1 MDGITFGQQVQ
12 TCLRASGNSQH
23 HLADALGLHH
33 GVLNRKLRG
42 SGNAYLNQLEVK
54 RIILTLINWNAIS
67 THEEVLQFLELA
79 KLRPSSFTA
88 DEWQTY
94 PLNLLV
100 TEPRQVIPHE
110 YSSMPTA
117 LHNLPVPLTP
127 LVGRAWLVERLQQ
140 LLGRDEVREV
150 TLIGAGGC
158 GKTRLALHV
167 ATELL
172 SLFPHGIWFVALEGV
187 RDPEQVPA
195 SISQA
200 LGLSSK
206 SKQTPLQNLIAH
218 LKNKK
223 MLLVLD
229 SFEQITSAAP
239 CVSELLTAAR
249 YLKMMITSR
258 TVLHLYGEHEFSVP
272 PLDIPDLNFIPEAA
286 KLVQYGAIQL
296 FLQRAQA
303 IVPDFA
309 LTAEN
314 KASIAQ
320 ICAWVDGLPL
330 GLELAAARAKLLSPP
345 SLFNQLLEMR
355 LDLLTRGAHTLPL
368 RQRTLRQTF
377 EWSYNLLSPIEQYC
391 FTHLGVLPGSWC
403 LENVTEMMQKI
414 ADEQSTPSAIDTV
427 SILDILGKLVDSSL
441 LIRQQSAD
449 GQIRFTMLKT
459 LREYALEQLAA
470 KKESDPCKT
479 GNTAKY

>member
-1 MDGITFGQQVQ
+1 MDGNTFGQQVQ
-12 TCLRASGNSQH
+12 TCLRACGHSQH
-23 HLADALGLHH
+23 SLADALGLHH

-67 THEEVLQFLELA
+67 THEEVLQLLDLAEL
-79 KLRPSSFTA
+79 KPSSFTVA
-88 DEWQTY
+88 EWQTH
-94 PLNLLV
+94 PLSLLV
-100 TEPRQVIPHE
+100 TEHVHE
-110 YSSMPTA
+110 IANKHSSISPA
-117 LHNLPVPLTP
+117 LHNLPASLTP
-127 LVGRAWLVERLQQ
+127 LVGREWLVERLQH
-140 LLGRDEVREV
+140 LLGRNEVREV
-150 TLIGAGGC
+150 TLIGTGGS

-167 ATELL
+167 ATALL
-172 SLFPHGIWFVALEGV
+172 SLFPHGVWFVALEGV

-200 LGLSSK
+200 LGLAPK
-206 SKQTPLQNLIAH
+206 SRQTPLQNLIAH

-223 MLLVLD
+223 LLLVLD
-229 SFEQITSAAP
+229 SFEQITGAAP
-239 CVSELLTAAR
+239 IVSELLTAAHN
-249 YLKMMITSR
+249 LKMMITSR
-258 TVLHLYGEHEFSVP
+258 TVLHLYGEHEFGVP

-286 KLVQYGAIQL
+286 ELAQYGAIQL

-330 GLELAAARAKLLSPP
+330 ALELAAARAKLLSPP
-345 SLFNQLLEMR
+345 SLFKQLLEMR
-355 LDLLTRGAHTLPL
+355 LSLLTGGAHTLPL

-377 EWSYNLLSPIEQYC
+377 AWSYNLLSPIEQYC
-391 FTHLGVLPGSWC
+391 FTHLGILPGSWS

-459 LREYALEQLAA
+459 LREYALERLAEQ
-470 KKESDPCKT
+470 KERKALQSLST
-479 GNTAKY
+479 